1 MIDRNDKHW
10 YLDAIF
16 YQLHIKSF
24 FDADNDGAGDF
35 QGLIRKLDYIKD
47 LGANTIWVLP
57 FYPSPLKDDGY
68 DIADYRNV
76 NPTYGTIR
84 DFRHFVHEAHERNLR
99 VVTELVINHTSDQ
112 HPWFQRARRA
122 KPGSVYRNYYV
133 WSDTDQRFSNTRI
146 IFSDTESSNWAWD
159 PVAKQYYWHRF
170 YSHQPDL
177 NFDNPRVVRE
187 VINILHFWLSMGVD
201 GLRLD
206 AVPYLC
212 VREGTNNENL
222 PETHAV
228 IKRIRREVD
237 ARYPDRMLLA
247 EANQWPEDAKEY
259 FGAADECHMAFHFP
273 LMPRMYM
280 AIAQEDRYP
289 ITDIMYQTP
298 DAPQSCQWGLFLRNH
313 DELTLE
319 MVTDTE
325 RDYLW
330 NFYATDRR
338 MRLNL
343 GIRRRLLPLMS
354 GDRRKVE
361 LLHGILLSFKGTP
374 FLYYGDEIGM
384 GDNIFLGDRDGVRTP
399 MQWSPDRNGGFSR
412 ANPQQLCLPPIMDP
426 IYSYEAVNV
435 EAQSQM
441 PFSLLNWLRRLIA
454 LRNRYKTLFGRGSFE
469 FLHPGNRKVLA
480 YLRQWEQQTVL
491 CLANLS
497 RAPQPVDL
505 DLSAFKGR
513 IPIELLY
520 GSVFPQV
527 GSAVYSLMLGPY
539 AFHWFLLA
547 ESSTGLPSWL
557 EKPPEPMPAFATLIM
572 RGGWKTLWTA
582 QDSKVVETQVLPTFL
597 PKQRWFAGKEVRQDT
612 AFHLGPW
619 AELPG
624 GKENYCLMVLQAV
637 TAQEA
642 PQRYLLPLAVRWGED
657 QLAPNAPLLPS
668 VLTKVRR
675 IARIGALFDALAEPN
690 FSLAMAHAIQQ
701 GLELPAGDAGHI
713 RFSHEPGF
721 TPDLLEGELEIRKMG
736 AEQSNTSV
744 ILGNQAVLKV
754 YRRLRAGVHPEIEMG
769 RFLTSVA
776 DFHNIPALLGEATM
790 VLEDE
795 PHAMAILQRFVENQG
810 DAWQYTIEYLARDL
824 EGLHEEQ
831 PLAPETGGTAMAHES
846 YLAQARLLGQRTG
859 EMHRALLT
867 PTDDPAF
874 SPEPVSDDDVAQ
886 WSDKI
891 ATLAASS
898 LDALR
903 KSSSLTPATQTLA
916 KELLDREQE
925 ALVLLQQPLGDM
937 TGAVRCR
944 IHGDYHLG
952 QVLLAQGDFF
962 IVDFEGEP
970 ERPLTERRM
979 KVSPLKDVAG
989 MIRSFDYAAAFALRN
1004 VADKLAGPMEQHA
1017 ARLQAWAQAAIKG
1030 FLDGHSEAI
1039 ATTQA
1044 LPTDQQAAQKLLR
1057 LFVMEKVFYE
1067 IGYELANR
1075 PAWVEIPLKALL
1087 RLLDE
1092 SRPGEESET
1101 TEPTPRQPEDQ

>member
-1 MIDRNDKHW
+1 MIDRTDKYW

-24 FDADNDGAGDF
+24 FDGNNDGIGDF
-35 QGLIRKLDYIKD
+35 QGLIQKLDYIKD
-47 LGANTIWVLP
+47 LGANAVWVLP

-68 DIADYRNV
+68 DIADYRNI
-76 NPTYGTIR
+76 NPSFGTIR
-84 DFRHFVHEAHERNLR
+84 DFRQFVHEAHERNLR

-112 HPWFQRARRA
+112 HPWFQRARKA
-122 KPGSVYRNYYV
+122 KPDSVYRNYYI
-133 WSDTDQRFSNTRI
+133 WSDTDQLLSDTRI
-146 IFSDTESSNWAWD
+146 IFSDTETSNWAWD
-159 PVAKQYYWHRF
+159 PIAKQYYWHRF

-177 NFDNPRVVRE
+177 NFGNPRVVRE

-222 PETHAV
+222 PETHGV

-259 FGAADECHMAFHFP
+259 FGSADECHMAFHFP
-273 LMPRMYM
+273 LMPRMYL

-289 ITDIMYQTP
+289 ITDVMHQTP
-298 DAPQSCQWGLFLRNH
+298 EAPQGCQWGLFLRNH

-319 MVTDTE
+319 MVTATE

-330 NFYATDRR
+330 SFYATDRR

-361 LLHGILLSFKGTP
+361 LLHGILLSFKGSP

-412 ANPQQLCLPPIMDP
+412 TNPQQLCLPPIMDP

-441 PFSLLNWLRRLIA
+441 PSSLLNWLRRLIA
-454 LRNRYKTLFGRGSFE
+454 LRNRHKNLFGRGSFE
-469 FLHPGNRKVLA
+469 FLYPNNRKVLA

-505 DLSAFKGR
+505 DLSAYQGR
-513 IPIELLY
+513 IPVELLY

-527 GSAVYSLMLGPY
+527 GSAIYSTMLAPY

-557 EKPPEPMPAFATLIM
+557 EKPPEPMPAFVTLIM

-582 QDSKVVETQVLPTFL
+582 QDTKVMETEVLPTFL
-597 PKQRWFAGKEVRQDT
+597 PKQRWFAGKELRHT
-612 AFHLGPW
+612 FLLGPW

-624 GKENYCLMVLQAV
+624 SKDHYCLMILQAQ
-637 TAQEA
+637 TAQEGS
-642 PQRYLLPLAVRWGED
+642 QRYLLPLAVRWGED
-657 QLAPNAPLLPS
+657 QLAPNAPLLPN
-668 VLTKVRR
+668 VLAKVRR
-675 IARIGALFDALAEPN
+675 VARIGALFDALAEPN
-690 FSLAMAHAIQQ
+690 FALTVAQAMQQ
-701 GLELPAGDAGHI
+701 DLEIAAGEDGYV

-721 TPDLLEGELEIRKMG
+721 TAGLLEGELDIRRMG

-744 ILGNQAVLKV
+744 VLGSQAILKI
-754 YRRLRAGVHPEIEMG
+754 YRRLRAGIHPEIEMG
-769 RFLTSVA
+769 RFLTTVA
-776 DFHNIPALLGEATM
+776 DFRNIPALLGEATM
-790 VLEDE
+790 TLKEE
-795 PHAMAILQRFVENQG
+795 PYAMAILQRFVENQG
-810 DAWQYTIEYLARDL
+810 DAWQYSIEYLARDL

-831 PLAPETGGTAMAHES
+831 PLTPDSGGAAIPHEG
-846 YLAQARLLGQRTG
+846 YLAQVRLLGKRTG

-874 SPEPVSDDDVAQ
+874 KAEPIGTEDVAQ
-886 WSDKI
+886 WSAQI
-891 ATLAASS
+891 TALATNT
-898 LDALR
+898 LDALG
-903 KSSSLTPATQTLA
+903 KSTPPTPESQELA
-916 KELLDREQE
+916 AALLKRQQE
-925 ALVLLQQPLGDM
+925 ALGLLHEPLGDM
-937 TGAVRCR
+937 SGAVRCR

-970 ERPLTERRM
+970 ERPLAERRM
-979 KVSPLKDVAG
+979 KYSPLKDVAG
-989 MIRSFDYAAAFALRN
+989 MMRSFDYAAAFALRN

-1017 ARLQAWAQAAIKG
+1017 TRLQNWAENAIST
-1030 FLDGHSEAI
+1030 FLDGYREATAASGI
-1039 ATTQA
+1039 M
-1044 LPTDQQAAQKLLR
+1044 PTDPGAARSLLR
-1057 LFVMEKVFYE
+1057 LFVLEKVFYE
-1067 IGYELANR
+1067 ISYELANR
-1075 PAWVEIPLKALL
+1075 PAWVEIPLNALL
-1087 RLLDE
+1087 RLLDKN
-1092 SRPGEESET
+1092 RPAGDSEAAD
-1101 TEPTPRQPEDQ
+1101 PHSRQPEDR